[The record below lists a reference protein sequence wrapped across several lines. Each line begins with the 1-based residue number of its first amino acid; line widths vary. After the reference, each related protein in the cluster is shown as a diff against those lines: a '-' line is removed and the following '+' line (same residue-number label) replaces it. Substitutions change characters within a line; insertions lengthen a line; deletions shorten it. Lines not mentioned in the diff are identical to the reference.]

1 MGAEQEENTGKKSGV
16 FSYLFCGKLKEVV
29 SYSSKIHR
37 SSGGRYKGPQTDIM
51 KYMREKEDK
60 ETLKKKHRIN
70 THTNFANPRGLL
82 RSALDP
88 HNSRPRLPP
97 RPQPSQITT

>member
-37 SSGGRYKGPQTDIM
+37 RSGGRYKGPQTDIM

-70 THTNFANPRGLL
+70 THTNFAEPKG
-82 RSALDP
+82 SP
-88 HNSRPRLPP
+88 EECFRP
-97 RPQPSQITT
+97 T